1 MEKNNKIFKYLCCFN
16 SLSAKKIEILLII
29 CSSIGAILT
38 IIGFGVIHWKYTEK
52 AMKVFY
58 ILSFIFFLLLI
69 IIPSFFLYT
78 RNKHQIH
85 LLDKNSSL
93 NKTCVLLCYI
103 AIFLS
108 FFSII
113 IQIIIAIGVLPDLR
127 KYNKEKENNN
137 SNLIISNP
145 DEQGD
150 ALVSDG
156 ELIFAFISIII
167 NLFIWII
174 NFLLYI
180 SAYLRISYCIVGSYW
195 KYLTEKKEGENYC
208 KNLDLIVTSNNL
220 EYPKYKKEEEKLSE
234 KIVEK
239 KEKVQNEP
247 LSCKINNDNTYINKF
262 DSEQKNILKYS
273 YKERLKNNSIRQGK
287 NCNSVDNIHKSK
299 NENIDKEK
307 YFDKY
312 LEGYG
317 ANPFYSN
324 FGNKSILNVSTTN
337 NSINPGNSVN

>member
-1 MEKNNKIFKYLCCFN
+1 MEKNKKIFKYLCCLN

-29 CSSIGAILT
+29 SSSIGAILT

-52 AMKVFY
+52 AMKIFY

-69 IIPSFFLYT
+69 IIPSLFLFW
-78 RNKHQIH
+78 RNKYQID
-85 LLDKNSSL
+85 LIDKNSSL
-93 NKTCVLLCYI
+93 YKKCVLLCYI

-108 FFSII
+108 CFSII
-113 IQIIIAIGVLPDLR
+113 IQLIIAIGALPDLR
-127 KYNKEKENNN
+127 KYNKKRENADDPN
-137 SNLIISNP
+137 NP

-150 ALVSDG
+150 VLVSNG
-156 ELIFAFISIII
+156 ELIFAFFSIIL

-180 SAYLRISYCIVGSYW
+180 SAYLRINYCINGSYW
-195 KYLTEKKEGENYC
+195 KYLTEKKEEENYC
-208 KNLDLIVTSNNL
+208 KNIDLIATSNKL
-220 EYPKYKKEEEKLSE
+220 EYPTYKKEEEKLNE
-234 KIVEK
+234 NIVEK
-239 KEKVQNEP
+239 KDKVQNEP
-247 LSCKINNDNTYINKF
+247 LSCKINNDRYINKF

-273 YKERLKNNSIRQGK
+273 YKESLKNKSIRQSK
-287 NCNSVDNIHKSK
+287 NCNSVDNIHKSR

-324 FGNKSILNVSTTN
+324 FGNKSILNVSTNN

>member
-29 CSSIGAILT
+29 CSLIGAILT
-38 IIGFGVIHWKYTEK
+38 IIGFVVIHWKYTEK

-69 IIPSFFLYT
+69 IIPSFFLYS

-85 LLDKNSSL
+85 LLDKNSCL
-93 NKTCVLLCYI
+93 NKKCVLFCYI

-113 IQIIIAIGVLPDLR
+113 IQLIIAIGVLPDLR
-127 KYNKEKENNN
+127 KYNKPN
-137 SNLIISNP
+137 NP
-145 DEQGD
+145 DEQGVV
-150 ALVSDG
+150 LVSNG

-180 SAYLRISYCIVGSYW
+180 SAYLRINNCINGSYW
-195 KYLTEKKEGENYC
+195 KYLTEKKEEEKYC
-208 KNLDLIVTSNNL
+208 KNLDIIATSNKL
-220 EYPKYKKEEEKLSE
+220 VYPTYKKEEEKLSE

-247 LSCKINNDNTYINKF
+247 LSCKINNDNRYINKF

-273 YKERLKNNSIRQGK
+273 YKERLKNNSIRQSK

-312 LEGYG
+312 LEGFG

-337 NSINPGNSVN
+337 NSINPGNSAN

>member
-29 CSSIGAILT
+29 CSLIGAILT
-38 IIGFGVIHWKYTEK
+38 IIGFVVIHWKYTEK

-69 IIPSFFLYT
+69 IIPSFFLYS

-85 LLDKNSSL
+85 LLDKNSCL
-93 NKTCVLLCYI
+93 NKKCVLFCYI

-113 IQIIIAIGVLPDLR
+113 IQLIIAIGVLPDLR
-127 KYNKEKENNN
+127 KYNKPN
-137 SNLIISNP
+137 NP
-145 DEQGD
+145 DEQGVV
-150 ALVSDG
+150 LVSNG

-180 SAYLRISYCIVGSYW
+180 SAYLRINNCINGSYW
-195 KYLTEKKEGENYC
+195 KYLTEKKEEEKYC
-208 KNLDLIVTSNNL
+208 KNLDIIATSNKL
-220 EYPKYKKEEEKLSE
+220 VYPTYKKEEEKLSE

-247 LSCKINNDNTYINKF
+247 LSCKINNDNRYINKF

-273 YKERLKNNSIRQGK
+273 YKERLKNNSIRQSK

-312 LEGYG
+312 LEGFG

>member
-29 CSSIGAILT
+29 CSSIGAILA
-38 IIGFGVIHWKYTEK
+38 IIGFVIIHWKYTEK

-69 IIPSFFLYT
+69 IIPSFFLYS

-93 NKTCVLLCYI
+93 NKKCVLLCYI

-113 IQIIIAIGVLPDLR
+113 IQLIIAIGVLPDLR
-127 KYNKEKENNN
+127 KYNKEKENIDLN
-137 SNLIISNP
+137 NP
-145 DEQGD
+145 DKQGD
-150 ALVSDG
+150 TSVSDG

-180 SAYLRISYCIVGSYW
+180 SAYLRINNYINGSYW
-195 KYLTEKKEGENYC
+195 KYLTEKKEEEKCC
-208 KNLDLIVTSNNL
+208 KNLDLIATSNKL
-220 EYPKYKKEEEKLSE
+220 EYPTYKKEEEKLSE
-234 KIVEK
+234 NIEEK

-247 LSCKINNDNTYINKF
+247 LSCKINNDNRFINKF

-273 YKERLKNNSIRQGK
+273 YKERLKNNSIRQSK

-299 NENIDKEK
+299 NENTDKEK

-324 FGNKSILNVSTTN
+324 FGNKSIVNISSTMN

>member
-29 CSSIGAILT
+29 FSSIGVILI

-69 IIPSFFLYT
+69 IISSFFKYS
-78 RNKHQIH
+78 RYKNQIH

-93 NKTCVLLCYI
+93 NKICVLLCYI

-113 IQIIIAIGVLPDLR
+113 IQFIIAIGVLPDLR
-127 KYNKEKENNN
+127 KYNNPNN
-137 SNLIISNP
+137 S

-150 ALVSDG
+150 VLVSNG
-156 ELIFAFISIII
+156 ELIFAFISIIL

-180 SAYLRISYCIVGSYW
+180 SAYLRINYCINGSYW
-195 KYLTEKKEGENYC
+195 KYLTEKKEEENYC
-208 KNLDLIVTSNNL
+208 KNIDLIVTSNKL
-220 EYPKYKKEEEKLSE
+220 EYPTYKKEEEKLNE
-234 KIVEK
+234 NIVEK
-239 KEKVQNEP
+239 KDKVQNEP
-247 LSCKINNDNTYINKF
+247 LSCKINNDRYINKF

-273 YKERLKNNSIRQGK
+273 YKESLKNKSIRQSK
-287 NCNSVDNIHKSK
+287 NCNSVDNIHKSR

-324 FGNKSILNVSTTN
+324 FGNKSILNVSTNN

>member
-1 MEKNNKIFKYLCCFN
+1 MEKKNKIFKYLCCFN
-16 SLSAKKIEILLII
+16 SLSSKKIEILIII
-29 CSSIGAILT
+29 CSSIGAILS
-38 IIGFGVIHWKYTEK
+38 IIGYGVIHWKYTEK

-58 ILSFIFFLLLI
+58 ILSFIFILLLI
-69 IIPSFFLYT
+69 IISSFFLYS
-78 RNKHQIH
+78 RNKRQIH
-85 LLDKNSSL
+85 LLEKNSSL
-93 NKTCVLLCYI
+93 NKKCVLLCYI
-103 AIFLS
+103 AMFLS
-108 FFSII
+108 CFSIVI
-113 IQIIIAIGVLPDLR
+113 HLVIAIRVLPDLH
-127 KYNKEKENNN
+127 KYNKEREY
-137 SNLIISNP
+137 IDPYNP

-150 ALVSDG
+150 FLVSDG
-156 ELIFAFISIII
+156 ELIYAFISTIL

-174 NFLLYI
+174 NFLLFI
-180 SAYLRISYCIVGSYW
+180 SAYLRISYCINDSYW
-195 KYLTEKKEGENYC
+195 RYLTEKKEEENYC
-208 KNLDLIVTSNNL
+208 KNLDFIATSNKL
-220 EYPKYKKEEEKLSE
+220 EYPTYKKEEEKLSE
-234 KIVEK
+234 NIVEK

-247 LSCKINNDNTYINKF
+247 MSCKINNDNKYNNKF

-273 YKERLKNNSIRQGK
+273 YKERLKNKNIKHSK